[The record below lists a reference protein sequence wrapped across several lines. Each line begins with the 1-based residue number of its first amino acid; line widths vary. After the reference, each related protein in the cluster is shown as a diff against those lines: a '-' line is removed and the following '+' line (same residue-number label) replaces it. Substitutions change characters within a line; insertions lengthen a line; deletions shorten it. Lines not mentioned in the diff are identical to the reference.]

1 MVSPEH
7 CHPSGCRC
15 RNCHSDILEFTQLEF
30 GVSGSDSWRWMYDDY
45 DGYLTNLENGGLL
58 TQVNGVVI
66 LAAQLS
72 YTEPDPS
79 QQWILDYNG
88 QTHPV

>member
-1 MVSPEH
+1 
-7 CHPSGCRC
+7 
-15 RNCHSDILEFTQLEF
+15 
-30 GVSGSDSWRWMYDDY
+30 MYDDY

-66 LAAQLS
+66 LAGQLS

-88 QTHPV
+88 QTLTV